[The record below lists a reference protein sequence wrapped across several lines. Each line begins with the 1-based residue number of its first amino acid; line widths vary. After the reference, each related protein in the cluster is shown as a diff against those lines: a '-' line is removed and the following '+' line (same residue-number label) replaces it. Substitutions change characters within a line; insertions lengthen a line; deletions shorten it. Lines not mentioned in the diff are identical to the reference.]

1 MLHGSCNRNRM
12 KYNIHPPGG
21 VTPGERKNMDEEELI
36 DQIGNCGEI
45 CPCGAY
51 MYANVYADKY
61 VVICPQCG
69 LSFTRKRDTDVS
81 EK

>member
-1 MLHGSCNRNRM
+1 
-12 KYNIHPPGG
+12 
-21 VTPGERKNMDEEELI
+21 MDKEELI
-36 DQIGNCGEI
+36 DQIGYCGEI

-69 LSFTRKRDTDVS
+69 WAFTRKRDTDVS
-81 EK
+81 DTK

>member
-1 MLHGSCNRNRM
+1 
-12 KYNIHPPGG
+12 
-21 VTPGERKNMDEEELI
+21 MDREELI

-69 LSFTRKRDTDVS
+69 LSFIRKRDTEVS